1 MDYQPRKYRLNKI
14 LDCYVSSSS
23 SPYLYIVVDVY
34 SRDNE
39 FKGHLALSVQ
49 PDGEFQQATARSF
62 ESSFFDPPQY
72 LEAEVKNAIKK
83 HTFTFYENDQYGNE
97 RFEGLRYTDKEL
109 ITKRFLHYAN
119 N

>member
-1 MDYQPRKYRLNKI
+1 MDQPRKYRLNKI

-34 SRDNE
+34 SRDNQL
-39 FKGHLALSVQ
+39 KGHLALSVQ
-49 PDGEFQQATARSF
+49 PDGEFQQATAQSF

-83 HTFTFYENDQYGNE
+83 HTFTFYENDKNGNE
-97 RFEGLRYTDKEL
+97 RWEGLRYTDKEL
-109 ITKRFLHYAN
+109 IRSRFLHYAN